1 MFVAIIGNTA
11 AMLAP
16 AATMDAEKDIAAIIK
31 KCDNIKAYLNIPAAV
46 ADSLLKGLNLSENKK
61 RKG

>member
-1 MFVAIIGNTA
+1 
-11 AMLAP
+11 MLAP
-16 AATMDAEKDIAAIIK
+16 AAIMDAEKDIAAIIK